1 MPSTKESL
9 ATMSSIISSVGYY
22 PARRVF
28 ADFVEMAAIAIRNSC
43 DQSARDVREARY
55 LTLIGKYKPQ
65 DQPKFGELLQH
76 LVQALDL
83 QAGDLLGELYMSL
96 GVSNADMG
104 QFFTPPSISTVLSK
118 LAMDS
123 DHIQAQVK
131 RRGFVTL
138 SEPASGSGAMVI
150 GFANSM
156 FELGINY
163 QQHLHATLIDLDIR
177 AVHMAFIQ
185 LSLLHIPAVVVHG
198 NTLTLAEYSHWHTP
212 SHAMNLFD
220 YKLKRGFSLDS
231 EMGIAYLKEDSATQL
246 SEFTCGVL
254 AHTAVGNNFVQ
265 ASNL

>member
-9 ATMSSIISSVGYY
+9 ATMSSIISSVSYY
-22 PARRVF
+22 PARSVF
-28 ADFVEMAAIAIRNSC
+28 TDFVEMAAIAIRNSF
-43 DQSARDVREARY
+43 DQSARDAREARY
-55 LTLIGKYKPQ
+55 LTLIAKYKPQ

-83 QAGDLLGELYMSL
+83 QAGDLLGELYMIL

-104 QFFTPPSISTVLSK
+104 QFFTPPSISTLLSK
-118 LAMDS
+118 LAMDG

-131 RRGFVTL
+131 RRGFVTI

-156 FELGINY
+156 LELGINY
-163 QQHLHATLIDLDIR
+163 QQHLHATLVDLDIR

-220 YKLKRGFSLDS
+220 YKLKRGFSLES
-231 EMGIAYLKEDSATQL
+231 EMGNAYLKENPDVELAEYS
-246 SEFTCGVL
+246 CGIL
-254 AHTAVGNNFVQ
+254 ARPPVDNNFAQV
-265 ASNL
+265 SNL

>member
-9 ATMSSIISSVGYY
+9 ATMSSIICSVGYY
-22 PARRVF
+22 PARSVF
-28 ADFVEMAAIAIRNSC
+28 ADFVEMAAIAIRNSF
-43 DQSARDVREARY
+43 DKSAREDREARY
-55 LTLIGKYKPQ
+55 LTLIGKYKPH

-76 LVQALDL
+76 LVQALGL
-83 QAGDLLGELYMSL
+83 QAGDLLGELYMTL

-104 QFFTPPSISTVLSK
+104 QFFTPPSISTLLSK

-131 RRGFVTL
+131 CRGFVTL

-156 FELGINY
+156 LELGINY
-163 QQHLHATLIDLDIR
+163 QQHLHATLVDLDLR
-177 AVHMAFIQ
+177 AVHMSYIQ

-198 NTLTLAEYSHWHTP
+198 NTLTLDEYSHWYTP

-220 YKLKRGFSLDS
+220 NKLKRGFSLES
-231 EMGIAYLKEDSATQL
+231 EMGYAYLKENPGAQL
-246 SEFTCGVL
+246 AEITCGVL
-254 AHTAVGNNFVQ
+254 AQTAVDNNFAQ